1 MSNPTTQHR
10 VLTAFIERNPPVSIF
25 GVICATLI
33 KKFLPFNDS
42 AWLGI
47 MQLGR
52 RFLAGREAA
61 TTATD
66 TAGSLA
72 AQWANPDAILRGRAG
87 DIVAPLEWTSSWCV
101 TKPS

>member
-1 MSNPTTQHR
+1 
-10 VLTAFIERNPPVSIF
+10 
-25 GVICATLI
+25 
-33 KKFLPFNDS
+33 
-42 AWLGI
+42 
-47 MQLGR
+47 MQLRR

-87 DIVAPLEWTSSWCV
+87 DIVALLEWTSSWCV
-101 TKPS
+101 TKPSWRSNPRLQSMSELVGKGHHKIGELDGQ